1 MKTLGR
7 TDEGNCIVEMTADEY
22 REFIN
27 LENAVVGGQFY
38 FDAPRMNLRGIELS
52 PIFKALNE
60 LVSAKQGITIIQK
73 YVNTLAD
80 YFGKVQTPEKEII
93 DA

>member
-1 MKTLGR
+1 MKTIGR
-7 TDEGNCIVEMTADEY
+7 TEEGNCIVEMTADEY

-27 LENAVVGGQFY
+27 LENAILDGQFY
-38 FDAPRMNLRGIELS
+38 FDAPRMNLRGAELS

-60 LVSAKQGITIIQK
+60 LVSAKQSITRLQGYI
-73 YVNTLAD
+73 NTLAD
-80 YFGKVQTPEKEII
+80 YFGKIKSTEKENK